1 LDLQFVIGNLLAFLA
16 SGFTLLLALISYHE
30 FRRTPGVT
38 AFSLVMASVSLWSV
52 SIGIGMLQPTFEK
65 AWFWIILRMV
75 GVFLTPVFWLIFS
88 LQFSDNKLSPRQ
100 GIFLGFVP
108 AVSLVLLATS
118 GSQDLFLEEIEYLR
132 AGRFLVDVTWH
143 LGPLFWIHFIYSYL
157 LIFSGSFLI
166 LRQAYRYR
174 KFFRRQAAG
183 LVVGATAP
191 LIVNFSYAL
200 HLIPDLKINYDPV
213 GFVIA
218 GIALSYSMYSLG
230 LFDLTPVAQQYLT
243 DSMRDGML
251 VLDPKNRVV
260 ELNPSAEKILGLEEE
275 GILGQPL
282 PGVSILRDAL
292 KEFLKHNTSGEVV
305 IETGE
310 VDDDPTYRVELSP
323 IRQEIRE
330 LGKLVI
336 LRDISTQRRLER
348 DLWTAAVHDHLTGVY
363 NRRYAEELGKREIQ
377 RSLRHGHTL
386 SLILFDLDSFKEIND
401 QFGHQRG
408 DSVLREVA
416 LSCRAVLR
424 EEDVLARYGG
434 DEFIVLSL
442 DTSQL
447 GALRLAERLRSAIEK
462 QELKITASFGVADL
476 LKDTDDSLE
485 KMIERADQALY
496 HSKKAGCNQV
506 TGWSEELDQG

>member
-30 FRRTPGVT
+30 FRRAPGVT

-52 SIGIGMLQPTFEK
+52 SIGIGMLQPSFEE
-65 AWFWIILRMV
+65 AWFWIIMRMV

-88 LQFSDNKLSPRQ
+88 LQFSDKKVKPWQ
-100 GIFLGFVP
+100 GIVLGIIPVI
-108 AVSLVLLATS
+108 SLVLLVTS
-118 GSQDLFLEEIEYLR
+118 GNQDLFLEEVEYMR

-143 LGPLFWIHFIYSYL
+143 LGPLFWVHFVYSYL
-157 LIFSGSFLI
+157 LVLSGSFLI

-191 LIVNFSYAL
+191 LIVNLSYAL

-218 GIALSYSMYSLG
+218 GIALSYSMYNLG
-230 LFDLTPVAQQYLT
+230 LFDLTPIAQQYLT

-251 VLDPKNRVV
+251 VLDPENRVV
-260 ELNPSAEKILGLEEE
+260 ELNPSAEKFLGLEEDDV
-275 GILGQPL
+275 LGQPL
-282 PGVSILRDAL
+282 PGGSILRNSL
-292 KEFLKHNTSGEVV
+292 KEFLKHTTSGEMV

-310 VDDDPTYRVELSP
+310 VDDDPTYRVELSL
-323 IRQEIRE
+323 IQQEIRV
-330 LGKLVI
+330 LGKLLI

-363 NRRYAEELGKREIQ
+363 NRRYAAELGKREIQ

-386 SLILFDLDSFKEIND
+386 SLILFDLDGFKEVND
-401 QFGHQRG
+401 QFGHQKG

-416 LSCRAVLR
+416 QSCRELLR

-434 DEFIVLSL
+434 DEFVVLSL
-442 DTSQL
+442 DTDQL
-447 GALRLAERLRSAIEK
+447 GALRLAERLRSVIEK
-462 QELKITASFGVADL
+462 QEHNITASFGVADL
-476 LKDTDDSLE
+476 LKDSDDSLE
-485 KMIERADQALY
+485 KMIQRADQALY
-496 HSKKAGCNQV
+496 HSKRAGCDQV
-506 TGWSEELDQG
+506 TGWAQGLDQG